1 MRPETYWRWDDGA
14 GVASELRLTYPH
26 DSDNQ
31 WVFNQRIETN
41 DTIQSDGDGW
51 SWSQRL
57 TYSHAIQE
65 RFTLTTR
72 IRADGVTRPDWRTDR
87 VQSDL
92 RLRRSFWRPWFFGE
106 IEPYTLW
113 ERDTDFEATPGII
126 LRLEVQFGDYDY

>member
-14 GVASELRLTYPH
+14 GVESELRLTYPH

-92 RLRRSFWRPWFFGE
+92 RLRRSFWRP
-106 IEPYTLW
+106 
-113 ERDTDFEATPGII
+113 
-126 LRLEVQFGDYDY
+126 